1 MQIVVDFARKL
12 GALRLMLA
20 ALALIAIAF
29 VPTPGTQIVYTG
41 GIEFLYTVVMPVVA
55 PVVFVVLMLD
65 VLMSRIFM
73 ADADTQERARLR
85 LVIWTHLILGA
96 AIMLRFIPFILAVEA
111 F

>member
-1 MQIVVDFARKL
+1 
-12 GALRLMLA
+12 
-20 ALALIAIAF
+20 
-29 VPTPGTQIVYTG
+29 
-41 GIEFLYTVVMPVVA
+41 
-55 PVVFVVLMLD
+55 MLD